1 MSKNSGLRVNF
12 AAVATRWLLLS
23 FLLVS
28 GCRPPQVPILE
39 KDVSVIQYDTALEE
53 QLKSGKPLRFGLDG
67 MERYVDSLAE
77 PVAVTEWSA
86 DHCKWDFFVATNR
99 GCFESTSTDPLAT
112 NRVLSK
118 AQYGRCEVILPRN
131 DVGLRM
137 IEEEQRQKNRNV
149 LVSHTDGQRDS
160 SQPPLAQIPVAQRPV
175 ATQVNAAPIS
185 KDSFLA
191 GVSDQVQRSRQKDV
205 LVFVHGFNVSFHE
218 AVAGTAE
225 VALKMPFNGA
235 IVSYCWPS
243 QGGVLNYNVDEPI
256 NQASV
261 APFTE
266 FLMDLREGVPDA
278 RIHILVH
285 SMGNRIVMNSLS
297 QLHNA
302 GAPKLFGHVVLCAPD
317 VGIDDFRKWAP
328 GVVQVSDQ
336 VTLYAN
342 ASDSAL
348 IASKGLHAEQR
359 AGDAHSPMIFAGIDT
374 IDCSRIESGLLG
386 HSYFSG
392 NDDVASDIFLLIKDH
407 RPASERRHLTPL
419 STNHGQYWQFSK
431 PAPNLMCTWHFKHLR

>member
-1 MSKNSGLRVNF
+1 MNTVSGVRVNF
-12 AAVATRWLLLS
+12 AAVTTQLLL
-23 FLLVS
+23 LLLLIVS

-39 KDVSVIQYDTALEE
+39 KVVSVIQYDTAFEE
-53 QLKSGKPLRFGLDG
+53 QLKSGQPLRFGLDG

-99 GCFESTSTDPLAT
+99 GCLESTTTDPAAS
-112 NRVLSK
+112 NRVLSQ
-118 AQYGRCEVILPRN
+118 AQYGRCQVILPRN

-149 LVSHTDGQRDS
+149 LVSHTEGQRDS
-160 SQPPLAQIPVAQRPV
+160 SQAPLAQRPV
-175 ATQVNAAPIS
+175 AAQVNAAPIS

-225 VALKMPFNGA
+225 LALKMPFNGA

-266 FLMDLREGVPDA
+266 FLIALREGVPDA

-297 QLHNA
+297 QLHNS
-302 GAPKLFGHVVLCAPD
+302 GASKLFGHVVLCAPD

-328 GVVQVSDQ
+328 GVVQVSEQ

-359 AGDAHSPMIFAGIDT
+359 AGDAHSPMIVPGIDT

-419 STNHGQYWQFSK
+419 RTNHGQYWQFSK
-431 PAPNLMCTWHFKHLR
+431 PAPNLMCTWHFKHLQ